1 MPTARYITITSNQV
15 KGINMTDKEILKGDL
30 ESIYLGNLFT
40 VESDLVLPV
49 RGRLGSKISWASS
62 FTGIIS
68 AEGKVTR
75 PGTGK
80 GSRHVTLTA
89 TATTGGELM
98 SRRFEVTVLEQAS
111 RRVITGLVPV
121 CETIK
126 AGSEYRLPGIVIT
139 GKEGAMFGTSPV
151 AWLDEPDFSRLNPG
165 VYEIKGKAQASNLT
179 PVARITVTE
188 EPPANNPEEIR
199 IKAFEFNPDEVCLLP
214 GFLDRKRRSFEEFLL
229 SCDDDQMLFNF
240 RSAAGLSTKG
250 AAPMSGWDSPECLL
264 RGHTTGHYLSAIA
277 LCSRG
282 SRENKEKFK
291 KKIDYM
297 TEALEECQNAFEAA
311 GASAPGFLS
320 GYSEE
325 QFDKLE
331 QFEVYPK
338 IWAPYYTLHKI
349 FAGLLDCYESGGS
362 ERALRI
368 AAKLGAWVYRR
379 LSKLDSERR
388 TKMWAMYIAGEFGGM
403 NEAMAR
409 LYKFVPEQ
417 EYLEASKFFD
427 NEKLFLPMSKNVDT
441 LCDMHANQHVPQII
455 GAMEIYRRTGESR
468 YFHIA
473 RNFWNFVTG
482 SHCYNIGGA
491 GEGEMFRE
499 PGFIAAY
506 LTEKTAESCVSYN
519 MLKLT
524 RLLFQYEPLGSYMD
538 YYEKT
543 LLNHIASS
551 GGPGG
556 GSTYFMPLLPG
567 GKKEFDDKENSCCH
581 GTGLESHVKYQDSVY
596 YKNGDTL
603 YVNLY
608 IASALEWREKNITIT
623 QSGDFLKGERPAFD
637 IQGEGSVDW
646 RLRLPAWLRE
656 KARVSLNGKE
666 IEFRALDGY
675 AVIQRRFINGDRLEV
690 SLPFAPRLERAQ
702 DNPLIACL
710 YYGPF
715 AMVIDDASRDFIELD
730 LDENA
735 AGLEKTGTLEL
746 SFGIYRFIPILLADT
761 RPYHAYFRLKS

>member
-1 MPTARYITITSNQV
+1 MYSGE
-15 KGINMTDKEILKGDL
+15 KMTDKEIVKGDL

-40 VESDLVLPV
+40 VESDLVLPLK
-49 RGRLGSKISWASS
+49 GRLGSDISWASG
-62 FTGIIS
+62 FTHIVS

-75 PGTGK
+75 PRTGTG
-80 GSRHVTLTA
+80 SRRVTLTA
-89 TATTGGELM
+89 TATAGKELM
-98 SRRFEVTVLEQAS
+98 SRNFEVTVLEQPS
-111 RRVITGLVPV
+111 RLVITGVVPV

-126 AGSEYRLPGIVIT
+126 AGSEYHLPGIVIIA
-139 GKEGAMFGTSPV
+139 KEGGVFGTAPV
-151 AWLDEPDFSRLNPG
+151 VWLDEPDFSRLNPG
-165 VYEIKGKAQASNLT
+165 VYEISGEALAANLV
-179 PVARITVTE
+179 PSARVTVTE
-188 EPPANNPEEIR
+188 EPLANDPEEVQV
-199 IKAFEFNPDEVCLLP
+199 KAFEFNLDEVCLLP
-214 GFLDRKRRSFEEFLL
+214 GILDHKRRSLEEFLL
-229 SCDDDQMLFNF
+229 GCDDDQMLYNF

-277 LCSRG
+277 LCSVG

-297 TEALEECQNAFEAA
+297 TEALEECQNAFEAGGKA
-311 GASAPGFLS
+311 APGFLS

-349 FAGLLDCYESGGS
+349 IAGLLDCYEFGGS

-368 AAKLGAWVYRR
+368 AAKLGTWVYNR
-379 LSKLDSERR
+379 LSRLDSAQRA
-388 TKMWAMYIAGEFGGM
+388 KMWAMYIAGEFGGM
-403 NEAMAR
+403 NEALAR
-409 LYKFVPEQ
+409 LYKFVPKQ
-417 EYLEASKFFD
+417 VYLEASKFFD

-441 LCDMHANQHVPQII
+441 LCDIHANQHVPQII
-455 GAMEIYRRTGESR
+455 GAMEIYRRTGESK
-468 YFHIA
+468 YLHIA

-491 GEGEMFRE
+491 GEGEMFKE

-551 GGPGG
+551 GGQCG

-581 GTGLESHVKYQDSVY
+581 GTGLENHVKYQDSIY
-596 YKNGDTL
+596 FKNGGTL

-608 IASALEWREKNITIT
+608 IASALEWREKKLTII
-623 QSGDFLKGERPAFD
+623 QSGDFLKGERAAFD
-637 IQGEGSVDW
+637 IKGEGSVDL

-656 KARVSLNGKE
+656 NARVSLNGKE
-666 IEFRALDGY
+666 IGFSTLDGY
-675 AVIQRRFINGDRLEV
+675 AVIQRRFIDGDRLEI
-690 SLPFAPRLERAQ
+690 SLPFALRLERTG
-702 DNPLIACL
+702 DNPLIGCL
-710 YYGPF
+710 YYGPLV
-715 AMVIDDASRDFIELD
+715 MVIDDASHDFIELD

-735 AGLEKTGTLEL
+735 AGFEKTGDIEFTL
-746 SFGIYRFIPILLADT
+746 GAYRFIPILLANT
-761 RPYHAYFRLKS
+761 RPYHAYFKLKS